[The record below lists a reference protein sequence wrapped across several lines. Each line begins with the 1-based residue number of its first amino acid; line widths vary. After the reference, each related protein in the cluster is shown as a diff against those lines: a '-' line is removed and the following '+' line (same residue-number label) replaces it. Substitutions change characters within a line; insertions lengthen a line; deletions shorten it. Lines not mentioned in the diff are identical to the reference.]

1 MICKGIA
8 KKIIKNPI
16 LLFAVFYFA
25 QISENSA
32 TVSLFEKTIKR
43 GDGSKAGFQNSVYNG
58 SIRFL
63 QLLYYIISSG
73 HVYVIGKVA
82 AEVFVEQ
89 LGKVIFVILKVLRKN
104 VQR

>member
-8 KKIIKNPI
+8 KIIIKNPI

-43 GDGSKAGFQNSVYNG
+43 GDG